1 VDDFLLV
8 AMENKTGMILQC
20 MAWATLH
27 AIHDVFP
34 PPAATEMPDAKDAV
48 WENRL
53 AKGDA
58 Y

>member
-1 VDDFLLV
+1 
-8 AMENKTGMILQC
+8 MENKTGMILQC